1 MNWRCLLNRFF
12 CLELCVASL
21 EDYCRGKYTGLMPS
35 EGFSLLDMAEG
46 LEHIHSNQLVHRDI
60 KPQNILI
67 AMDWRPLLKISD
79 FGLCKGTS
87 QNGTFSMSG
96 VKGTADYLAP
106 EILQIEDG
114 SAVRTRHSRGTDVFA
129 MGCTF
134 FFYLTRGTHPF
145 GLSYKITSNIV
156 DGRSD
161 LSSKFYCSY
170 YLSLIN

>member
-1 MNWRCLLNRFF
+1 
-12 CLELCVASL
+12 LELCVASL
-21 EDYCRGKYTGLMPS
+21 QDYCRGKYKDPRLIDGL
-35 EGFSLLDMAEG
+35 SLLDMAEG

-67 AMDWRPLLKISD
+67 AIKSRPLLKISD
-79 FGLCKGTS
+79 FGLCKETS

-96 VKGTADYLAP
+96 VKGTTFYLAP
-106 EILQIEDG
+106 EILKIDE
-114 SAVRTRHSRGTDVFA
+114 SAARTHHSRGTDVFA

-134 FFYLTRGTHPF
+134 FRYLTRGIHPF
-145 GLSYKITSNIV
+145 GLPYKITYNIV
-156 DGRSD
+156 DGNSD